1 MILRAFYCP
10 SCGARLELEPGVR
23 KLTCSYCEGAILV
36 EPEEVRHV
44 ARPPQGEH
52 APEDPYTP
60 PDSRLF
66 QHRTDRFELSVL
78 EQLIPEAGREVFAP
92 VPLDGGRFAIYYLRL
107 VDEKGRS
114 LPQDPRPA
122 ADRLA
127 ASLQE
132 DGDPGLA
139 AFNAL
144 ETLAAEGYCD
154 GLEAAVALFEPDRS
168 RVLLY
173 KAGCPDS
180 IWWVS
185 HEEGRCVS
193 SHTPHRTLERRMLRE
208 ARDYFSNAVPV
219 YLAAGDLIVLLSAGY
234 GGRGGGPYS
243 SGLGRFTDTLNRHI
257 GEDPLRV
264 VTLAKNSYWESRAP
278 ADRMNPPSGHI
289 RVAAVRAIPPPL
301 AEAPTGTAT
310 LYPGRA
316 FETALWQ
323 APGDVVLDLPL
334 HADRR
339 ALLWLSGPAL
349 DPEAVQAARD
359 AVLSVLDRPDHGDNE
374 NPREAGRRA
383 LEHLPT
389 GTKLALIQLFEEYRR
404 VKYFRHGWKQAVG
417 LGPRGAHDSDGMQQF
432 DEGGEATVREGS
444 RLFFPGALDYPGQV
458 SRARDLAELW
468 WGGKA
473 SRLYEAL
480 NAHWRTRRTDRAL
493 EALVRA
499 ALSDRPESAPGGLG
513 LVTGVP

>member
-1 MILRAFYCP
+1 MILHALYCP
-10 SCGARLELEPGVR
+10 SCGARLDAEPGVR
-23 KLTCSYCEGAILV
+23 KLTCSYCEGSILV
-36 EPEEVRHV
+36 EAEEVRHV
-44 ARPPQGEH
+44 ARPPARAH
-52 APEDPYTP
+52 APEDPYEP

-92 VPLDGGRFAIYYLRL
+92 VPLDDGRFAIYYLRL
-107 VDEKGRS
+107 VDDKGRS
-114 LPQDPRPA
+114 QPRDPRPA

-127 ASLQE
+127 ESLRE

-144 ETLAAEGYCD
+144 EMLAQEGYCD

-168 RVLLY
+168 RVVLY
-173 KAGCPDS
+173 NAGCRDS

-185 HEEGRCVS
+185 HEEGRCVT
-193 SHTPHRTLERRMLRE
+193 SHTPHSTLERRMLRE
-208 ARDYFSNAVPV
+208 SRDYFSNAAPV
-219 YLAAGDLIVLLSAGY
+219 YLAAGDLIVLLSGGFA
-234 GGRGGGPYS
+234 GRGGGPYS
-243 SGLGRFTDTLNRHI
+243 SGLGKFTDTMNRHI

-264 VTLAKNSYWESRAP
+264 VTLAKNSYWESRSP
-278 ADRMNPPSGHI
+278 ADRANPPSGHI
-289 RVAAVRAIPPPL
+289 RVAAVRAVPPPL
-301 AEAPTGTAT
+301 AEAPEGAAT
-310 LYPGRA
+310 LYRGRA

-323 APGDVVLDLPL
+323 EPGDVVLDLPL

-339 ALLWLSGPAL
+339 ALLWLSGPDL
-349 DPEAVQAARD
+349 DEPAVRAAKE
-359 AVLSVLDRPDHGDNE
+359 AVLSVLDRPNHGDNE

-383 LEHLPT
+383 LEHLPA
-389 GTKLALIQLFEEYRR
+389 GTRLALIQLFEEYRR
-404 VKYFRHGWKQAVG
+404 VKYFRHGWKQAIA

-432 DEGGEATVREGS
+432 DEGGEATVREGF

-458 SRARDLAELW
+458 SRASDLAELW

-480 NAHWRTRRTDRAL
+480 GAHWRTRKTEKAL

-499 ALSDRPESAPGGLG
+499 ALSDRPNSPHSGMG
-513 LVTGVP
+513 LVTGIA